1 MHLPDTRPQSHTPS
15 SRLKPNARHSL
26 LAGVAALILPVFV
39 QAAAAEPLLT
49 VSHEKAFGPYPPEV
63 YETYK
68 TRLEAYKRGPA
79 EGTVRGGLRAYDVLE
94 PVPGAVDPR
103 PLPTRPAAE
112 SAISIQA
119 IEAAREYTEAMNSS
133 ALMIW
138 HRGAVV
144 EESYF
149 GDVRRDAPIVS
160 RSLAKPITAVA
171 IGRAIVEGHIES
183 LDQPVA
189 DFITEWQDSDKAAIL
204 VRHLLDMRSGLLPQ
218 GFSDDPLNIFT
229 LTYLHPHHE
238 DFLVHH
244 YPLTHEPGTRYEY
257 SNATSELVAVLI
269 ERATG
274 QRYHD
279 WVSAEVLAP
288 IGAPGG
294 SVWINRPGGVAH
306 AGCCILLPAEVW
318 LRLGVLLFQDGV
330 WEGRRLLEPGYVEA
344 MRTPTAANP
353 HAGMGVFVAGP
364 YVEWRGSFHPDIE
377 KSRAWHSEPYLAAD
391 TFLFDGYGNQVVY
404 VIPSYELVIL
414 RSGGS
419 PPKQPQWDNVYLP
432 NTIMRGIDKDERPPA
447 QPR

>member
-1 MHLPDTRPQSHTPS
+1 MIWRCS
-15 SRLKPNARHSL
+15 SFTGAVA
-26 LAGVAALILPVFV
+26 LAITTS
-39 QAAAAEPLLT
+39 AAADPPLT
-49 VSHEKAFGPYPPEV
+49 VSRDIAFGPYPPEV
-63 YETYK
+63 YETYN
-68 TRLEAYKRGPA
+68 TRLEAYRRGPT
-79 EGTVRGGLRAYDVLE
+79 EGTVRGGLRTYDLLE
-94 PVPGAVDPR
+94 PVQGASDPQ
-103 PLPTRPAAE
+103 PLPARPATG
-112 SAISIQA
+112 STISMQA
-119 IEAAREYTEAMNSS
+119 IEAARDYAGTMGSS

-149 GDVRRDAPIVS
+149 GDVRRDTPIVS

-171 IGRAIVEGHIES
+171 IGRAIAEGHIES

-189 DFITEWQDSDKAAIL
+189 EFVTEWKGDDKAKIR

-218 GFSDDPLNIFT
+218 GFSDDPLSIFS

-238 DFLVHH
+238 DLLIHH

-257 SNATSELVAVLI
+257 SNASSELVAVLI

-274 QRYHD
+274 QPYHD

-288 IGAPGG
+288 LGAPGG
-294 SVWINRPGGVAH
+294 SVWVNRPGGVAH

-318 LRLGVLLFQDGV
+318 LRLGVLLLDDGL
-330 WEGRRLLEPGYVEA
+330 WNGRRLLEPGFVEA

-364 YVEWRGSFHPDIE
+364 YVERRGSFHPDIE
-377 KSRAWHSEPYLAAD
+377 RSRAWHSEPYLAAD

-404 VIPSYELVIL
+404 IIPSYELVIL

-419 PPKQPQWDNVYLP
+419 PPKQPQWDNTFLP
-432 NTIMRGIDKDERPPA
+432 NTIMRGIAMDERPPA

>member
-1 MHLPDTRPQSHTPS
+1 MHLPDIRRHRREPSRRPTRVK
-15 SRLKPNARHSL
+15 RA
-26 LAGVAALILPVFV
+26 AGLPWLTGIAALILVRAV
-39 QAAAAEPLLT
+39 AADPLLT

-63 YETYK
+63 YETYN
-68 TRLEAYKRGPA
+68 TRLEAYRRGPA
-79 EGTVRGGLRAYDVLE
+79 EGTVRGGLRRYDLLE
-94 PVPGAVDPR
+94 PVPGASEPR
-103 PLPTRPAAE
+103 PLPARPAAD
-112 SAISIQA
+112 SVISIQA
-119 IEAAREYTEAMNSS
+119 IEAAREYAGAMDSS

-144 EESYF
+144 EASYF
-149 GDVRRDAPIVS
+149 GEIRRDTPIVS
-160 RSLAKPITAVA
+160 RSLAKPVTAVA
-171 IGRAIVEGHIES
+171 IGRAMVEGYIES

-189 DFITEWQDSDKAAIL
+189 DFITEWQNGDKAAIR

-218 GFSDDPLNIFT
+218 GFSDDPLSIFS

-238 DFLVHH
+238 DFLIHH

-274 QRYHD
+274 RRYHD
-279 WVSAEVLAP
+279 WVSTEVLAP
-288 IGAPGG
+288 LGAPGG

-318 LRLGVLLFQDGV
+318 LRLGVLLLQDGV
-330 WEGRRLLEPGYVEA
+330 WEGRRLLEPGFVEA
-344 MRTPTAANP
+344 MRTPTAENP

-364 YVEWRGSFHPDIE
+364 YVERRGSFHPDIE
-377 KSRAWHSEPYLAAD
+377 RSRAWHSEPYLAAD

-404 VIPSYELVIL
+404 IIPSYELVIL

-419 PPKQPQWDNVYLP
+419 PPKQLRWDNVYLP
-432 NTIMRGIDKDERPPA
+432 NTIMRGIVMDERPAA

>member
-1 MHLPDTRPQSHTPS
+1 MIRPCLSF
-15 SRLKPNARHSL
+15 AGAAA
-26 LAGVAALILPVFV
+26 LAITTSATSVAADP
-39 QAAAAEPLLT
+39 PLT
-49 VSHEKAFGPYPPEV
+49 VSRDIAFGPYPPEV
-63 YETYK
+63 YETYN
-68 TRLEAYKRGPA
+68 TRLEAYRRGPA
-79 EGTVRGGLRAYDVLE
+79 EGTVRGGLRTYDLLE
-94 PVPGAVDPR
+94 PVQGASDPQ
-103 PLPTRPAAE
+103 PLPARPAAE
-112 SAISIQA
+112 SRISLQA
-119 IEAAREYTEAMNSS
+119 IEAARDYAGTMDSS

-149 GDVRRDAPIVS
+149 GDVERDTPIVS

-171 IGRAIVEGHIES
+171 IGRAIAEGHIES

-189 DFITEWQDSDKAAIL
+189 EFITEWQGDDKANIR

-218 GFSDDPLNIFT
+218 GFSDDPLSIFS

-238 DFLVHH
+238 DFLIHH

-274 QRYHD
+274 QPYHD

-288 IGAPGG
+288 LGAPGG
-294 SVWINRPGGVAH
+294 SVWLNRPGGVAH

-318 LRLGVLLFQDGV
+318 LRLGILLLEDGV
-330 WEGRRLLEPGYVEA
+330 WNGRRLLEPGFVEA
-344 MRTPTAANP
+344 MRTPTAENP

-364 YVEWRGSFHPDIE
+364 YVERRGSFHPDIE
-377 KSRAWHSEPYLAAD
+377 RSRAWHSEPYLAAD

-404 VIPSYELVIL
+404 IVPSYELVIL

-419 PPKQPQWDNVYLP
+419 PPKQPQWDNTFLP
-432 NTIMRGIDKDERPPA
+432 NTIMRGIAMDERPPA
-447 QPR
+447 QLR